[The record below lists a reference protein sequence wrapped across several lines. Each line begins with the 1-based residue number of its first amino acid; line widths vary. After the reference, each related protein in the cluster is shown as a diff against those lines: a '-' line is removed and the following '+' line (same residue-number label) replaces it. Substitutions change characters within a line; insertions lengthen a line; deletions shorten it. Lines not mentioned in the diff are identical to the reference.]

1 MRRPLRSDEARS
13 VANLAIDLGDPGR
26 MSRARRV
33 HRANGVAEV
42 EVLAGVAHAT
52 VTDTTS
58 DIHEVSIAI
67 ATSHETSIPPSSD
80 DLEATCTCDDD
91 GDACTHVLAS
101 LLGIAE
107 EVEANGRLLE
117 VWAGGTAPSV
127 VTTYQSTTGDDREF
141 FDGEWATNAPTRSL
155 SNRRFEDPPHL
166 IADDLDAGP
175 IILSAIAAVRT
186 GLSRYRAQ

>member
-26 MSRARRV
+26 MSRARRM

-42 EVLAGVAHAT
+42 EVLAGVAHAS
-52 VTDTTS
+52 VTDTNGE
-58 DIHEVSIAI
+58 IHEVSIAT
-67 ATSHETSIPPSSD
+67 APSHEITLPPTSD
-80 DLEATCTCDDD
+80 DLEATCTCDDG
-91 GDACTHVLAS
+91 GDVCTHVLAS

-117 VWAGGTAPSV
+117 VWAGGTAPAV
-127 VTTYQSTTGDDREF
+127 VTTYQSTSGADRNF
-141 FDGEWATNAPTRSL
+141 FDGKWASTETNHSL
-155 SNRRFEDPPHL
+155 TDRRFDDAPQL
-166 IADDLDAGP
+166 LADDLDAGP
-175 IILSAIAAVRT
+175 VILSAIASVRK